1 MENNKIEYA
10 TMGAAGRKPEEL
22 RKKFLH
28 LIRREKE
35 KERDATRRALLKAE
49 IKNALAK

>member
-1 MENNKIEYA
+1 MANKIEYA
-10 TMGAAGRKPEEL
+10 TLGAAGRKPEEM
-22 RKKFLH
+22 RKMFLKY
-28 LIRREKE
+28 IRRDKE